1 MDILASLDQR
11 LPPADGLQRV
21 VILGP
26 ETGARHVSAV
36 LVRVPPGHEFPL
48 HTHPV
53 SEDCF
58 FVLSGAGEAIEPS
71 RRTPISA
78 PAGVWIPAGHPH
90 GLAAGP
96 AGMLEVGFQSPADPT
111 AVPFDLRG
119 KSPAD
124 RALITQSLSSPPS
137 LRPGRWTQVFPAR
150 PHWRYLD
157 PHYVALRSG
166 QLLVTETAASEV
178 AIVVMRGTLD
188 LGTTTAERIGAGSVL
203 CLGPGETIE
212 LRAVESPCLLVA
224 VRAHAVV

>member
-1 MDILASLDQR
+1 MEILASLDQR

-21 VILGP
+21 VIVGP

-58 FVLSGAGEAIEPS
+58 FVLSGAGAAIEPS
-71 RRTPISA
+71 RRAPIAA

-96 AGMLEVGFQSPADPT
+96 TGMLEVGFQSPADPT
-111 AVPFDLRG
+111 AVPFDPHG
-119 KSPAD
+119 KPPAD
-124 RALITQSLSSPPS
+124 RALITVSLSSPGS
-137 LRPGRWTQVFPAR
+137 SGPGRWTPVFPAR

-157 PHYVALRSG
+157 PHYVAIRSG
-166 QLLVTETAASEV
+166 QRLVTKTGESEV
-178 AIVVMRGTLD
+178 VIVVVRGAVRLED
-188 LGTTTAERIGAGSVL
+188 GTGGRIDGGSAL
-203 CLGPGETIE
+203 CLGADEAIE
-212 LRAVESPCLLVA
+212 LRAESPGLLVA
-224 VRAHAVV
+224 VRARAAR